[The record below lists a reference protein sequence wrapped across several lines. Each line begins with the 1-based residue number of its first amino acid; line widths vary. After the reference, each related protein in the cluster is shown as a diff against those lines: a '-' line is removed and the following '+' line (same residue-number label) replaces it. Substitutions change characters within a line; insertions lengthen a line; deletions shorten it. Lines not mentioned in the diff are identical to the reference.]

1 MNLVTTLLAPFAL
14 AAHSLLPTTMSDT
27 ELAPGRVGG
36 PGHAVSRVEAYSK
49 MTYDIVFR
57 GGELAQV
64 VVDGAGRTDLDLF
77 VYDENGHLIAFDDDP
92 TDDCVATWTPIWTGR
107 FRIEVRN
114 LGLVSNRFEITTN

>member
-1 MNLVTTLLAPFAL
+1 MNLATMLLAPLAL
-14 AAHSLLPTTMSDT
+14 AVNSLLPTTPPDADLT
-27 ELAPGRVGG
+27 PGRVGG
-36 PGHAVSRVEAYSK
+36 PGHAVARVEAFSK
-49 MTYDIVFR
+49 VSYDIHFR
-57 GGELAQV
+57 GGEFATV
-64 VVDGAGRTDLDLF
+64 IVAGDGDTDLDVF